1 MIVFCAHEYTWII
14 PYNIVKYKSVTKD
27 IKEVSKSYQQKNE
40 GVLDT
45 LLYSFVPLDGVVS

>member
-45 LLYSFVPLDGVVS
+45 LLYSFVPLDGGVS